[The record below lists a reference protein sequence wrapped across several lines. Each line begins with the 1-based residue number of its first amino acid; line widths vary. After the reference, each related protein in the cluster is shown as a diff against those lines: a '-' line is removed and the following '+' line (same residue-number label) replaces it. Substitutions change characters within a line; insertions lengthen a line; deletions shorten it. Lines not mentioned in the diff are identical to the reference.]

1 MMRLRWFFRLK
12 CGSGK
17 QMKIFASWPR
27 SKKLGR
33 KRIVLLW
40 IAHTCSYPPA
50 VAAGAAA
57 APSAAPPAPRAR
69 RASWRLNAEEPDL
82 AELKSLF
89 EAQPRAPRADD
100 DAAGDDDDDD
110 DGDLGSLFA
119 PPPAREVSAA
129 ERDAF
134 VASLKL
140 EDIVDEGYARARE
153 TIEET
158 ADAQRQEEAA
168 EVQKALD
175 AAVAEVEK
183 SEREALEAL
192 EGRVGALVDKVGA
205 READFEKAVRDAR
218 AAAGELEAFERDAG
232 TYKLAAGGAAVL
244 LLATTFLASQ

>member
-1 MMRLRWFFRLK
+1 MVVLA
-12 CGSGK
+12 CGATAF
-17 QMKIFASWPR
+17 QQ
-27 SKKLGR
+27 
-33 KRIVLLW
+33 
-40 IAHTCSYPPA
+40 
-50 VAAGAAA
+50 
-57 APSAAPPAPRAR
+57 PRAR
-69 RASWRLNAEEPDL
+69 RALTRRAAEEPDL

-100 DAAGDDDDDD
+100 DAGDADDDD

-158 ADAQRQEEAA
+158 ADAQRRDEAA
-168 EVQKALD
+168 EVRKALD

-218 AAAGELEAFERDAG
+218 AAASQMEAFERDAG

>member
-1 MMRLRWFFRLK
+1 MVALA
-12 CGSGK
+12 CGATAF
-17 QMKIFASWPR
+17 QQ
-27 SKKLGR
+27 
-33 KRIVLLW
+33 
-40 IAHTCSYPPA
+40 
-50 VAAGAAA
+50 
-57 APSAAPPAPRAR
+57 PRAR
-69 RASWRLNAEEPDL
+69 RTFMRRAAEEPDL

-100 DAAGDDDDDD
+100 DAGDDDDDD

-140 EDIVDEGYARARE
+140 EDIVDEEYARARE

-158 ADAQRQEEAA
+158 ADAQRRDEAA
-168 EVQKALD
+168 EVRKALD

-232 TYKLAAGGAAVL
+232 TYKLAAGGAAIL
-244 LLATTFLASQ
+244 LLATTFLATQ

>member
-1 MMRLRWFFRLK
+1 MPRRRRTGMVVLA
-12 CGSGK
+12 CGATAF
-17 QMKIFASWPR
+17 QQ
-27 SKKLGR
+27 
-33 KRIVLLW
+33 
-40 IAHTCSYPPA
+40 
-50 VAAGAAA
+50 
-57 APSAAPPAPRAR
+57 PRAR
-69 RASWRLNAEEPDL
+69 RTFMRLNAEEPDL

-100 DAAGDDDDDD
+100 DAGDEDDD

-119 PPPAREVSAA
+119 PPPEREVSAA

-158 ADAQRQEEAA
+158 ADAQRRDEAA
-168 EVQKALD
+168 EVRKALD

-218 AAAGELEAFERDAG
+218 AAAQQMEAFERDAG

>member
-1 MMRLRWFFRLK
+1 MPRRRRTGMVVLA
-12 CGSGK
+12 CGATAF
-17 QMKIFASWPR
+17 QQ
-27 SKKLGR
+27 
-33 KRIVLLW
+33 
-40 IAHTCSYPPA
+40 
-50 VAAGAAA
+50 
-57 APSAAPPAPRAR
+57 PRAR
-69 RASWRLNAEEPDL
+69 RTFMRRAAEEPDL

-100 DAAGDDDDDD
+100 DAGDEDDD

-119 PPPAREVSAA
+119 PPPEREVSAA

-168 EVQKALD
+168 EVRKALD

>member
-1 MMRLRWFFRLK
+1 MVALA
-12 CGSGK
+12 CGATAF
-17 QMKIFASWPR
+17 QQ
-27 SKKLGR
+27 
-33 KRIVLLW
+33 
-40 IAHTCSYPPA
+40 
-50 VAAGAAA
+50 
-57 APSAAPPAPRAR
+57 PRAR
-69 RASWRLNAEEPDL
+69 RTLMRRAAEEPDL

-100 DAAGDDDDDD
+100 DAGDDDDDD

-140 EDIVDEGYARARE
+140 EDIVDEEYARARE

-168 EVQKALD
+168 EVRKALD

-232 TYKLAAGGAAVL
+232 TYKLAAGGAAIL
-244 LLATTFLASQ
+244 LLATTFLATQ

>member
-1 MMRLRWFFRLK
+1 MPRRRRTGMVVLA
-12 CGSGK
+12 CGATAF
-17 QMKIFASWPR
+17 QQ
-27 SKKLGR
+27 
-33 KRIVLLW
+33 
-40 IAHTCSYPPA
+40 
-50 VAAGAAA
+50 
-57 APSAAPPAPRAR
+57 PRAR
-69 RASWRLNAEEPDL
+69 RALTRRAAEEPDL

-100 DAAGDDDDDD
+100 DAGDEDDD

-119 PPPAREVSAA
+119 PPPEREVSAA

-168 EVQKALD
+168 EVRKALD

>member
-1 MMRLRWFFRLK
+1 MVVLA
-12 CGSGK
+12 CGATAF
-17 QMKIFASWPR
+17 QQ
-27 SKKLGR
+27 
-33 KRIVLLW
+33 
-40 IAHTCSYPPA
+40 
-50 VAAGAAA
+50 
-57 APSAAPPAPRAR
+57 PRAR
-69 RASWRLNAEEPDL
+69 RTSIRRAAEEPDL

-100 DAAGDDDDDD
+100 DDDGDDDDD

-140 EDIVDEGYARARE
+140 EDIVDEEYARARE

-168 EVQKALD
+168 EVRKALD

-244 LLATTFLASQ
+244 LLATTFLATQS

>member
-1 MMRLRWFFRLK
+1 MVVLA
-12 CGSGK
+12 CGATAF
-17 QMKIFASWPR
+17 QQ
-27 SKKLGR
+27 
-33 KRIVLLW
+33 
-40 IAHTCSYPPA
+40 
-50 VAAGAAA
+50 
-57 APSAAPPAPRAR
+57 PRAR
-69 RASWRLNAEEPDL
+69 RTLMRLAAEEPDL

-100 DAAGDDDDDD
+100 DDAGDDDDD

-119 PPPAREVSAA
+119 PPPEREVSAA

-140 EDIVDEGYARARE
+140 EDIVDEEYARARE

-168 EVQKALD
+168 EVRKALD

-192 EGRVGALVDKVGA
+192 EGRVGALVEKVGA

-218 AAAGELEAFERDAG
+218 AAAGEMEAFERDAG
-232 TYKLAAGGAAVL
+232 TYKLAAGGAAVI
-244 LLATTFLASQ
+244 LLATTFLATQS

>member
-1 MMRLRWFFRLK
+1 MVVLA
-12 CGSGK
+12 CGATAF
-17 QMKIFASWPR
+17 QQ
-27 SKKLGR
+27 
-33 KRIVLLW
+33 
-40 IAHTCSYPPA
+40 
-50 VAAGAAA
+50 
-57 APSAAPPAPRAR
+57 PRAR
-69 RASWRLNAEEPDL
+69 RALTRRAAEEPDL

-100 DAAGDDDDDD
+100 DAGDEDDD

-119 PPPAREVSAA
+119 PPPEREVSAA

-140 EDIVDEGYARARE
+140 EDIVDEEYARARE

-158 ADAQRQEEAA
+158 AAASREEEAA
-168 EVQKALD
+168 EVRKALD

-218 AAAGELEAFERDAG
+218 AAASQMEAFERDAG

>member
-1 MMRLRWFFRLK
+1 MVVLA
-12 CGSGK
+12 CGATAF
-17 QMKIFASWPR
+17 QQ
-27 SKKLGR
+27 
-33 KRIVLLW
+33 
-40 IAHTCSYPPA
+40 
-50 VAAGAAA
+50 
-57 APSAAPPAPRAR
+57 PRAR
-69 RASWRLNAEEPDL
+69 RALTRRAAEEPDL

-100 DAAGDDDDDD
+100 DAAGDDDDD

-158 ADAQRQEEAA
+158 ADAQRRDEAA
-168 EVQKALD
+168 EVRKALD

>member
-1 MMRLRWFFRLK
+1 MVVLA
-12 CGSGK
+12 CGATAF
-17 QMKIFASWPR
+17 QQ
-27 SKKLGR
+27 
-33 KRIVLLW
+33 
-40 IAHTCSYPPA
+40 
-50 VAAGAAA
+50 
-57 APSAAPPAPRAR
+57 PRAR
-69 RASWRLNAEEPDL
+69 RTLMRLAAEEPDL

-89 EAQPRAPRADD
+89 EAQPQAPRADD
-100 DAAGDDDDDD
+100 DDAGDDDDD

-119 PPPAREVSAA
+119 PPPEREVSAA

-140 EDIVDEGYARARE
+140 EDIVDEEYARARE

-168 EVQKALD
+168 EVRKALD

-192 EGRVGALVDKVGA
+192 EGRVGALVEKVGA

-218 AAAGELEAFERDAG
+218 AAAGEMEAFERDAG
-232 TYKLAAGGAAVL
+232 TYKLAAGGAAVI
-244 LLATTFLASQ
+244 LLATTFLATQS

>member
-1 MMRLRWFFRLK
+1 MVVLA
-12 CGSGK
+12 CGATAF
-17 QMKIFASWPR
+17 QQ
-27 SKKLGR
+27 
-33 KRIVLLW
+33 
-40 IAHTCSYPPA
+40 
-50 VAAGAAA
+50 
-57 APSAAPPAPRAR
+57 PRAR
-69 RASWRLNAEEPDL
+69 RAFMRRAAEEPDL

-100 DAAGDDDDDD
+100 DAGDDDDDD

-140 EDIVDEGYARARE
+140 EDIVDEEYARARE

-158 ADAQRQEEAA
+158 ADAQRRDEAA
-168 EVQKALD
+168 EVRKALD

>member
-1 MMRLRWFFRLK
+1 MVVLA
-12 CGSGK
+12 CGATAF
-17 QMKIFASWPR
+17 QQ
-27 SKKLGR
+27 
-33 KRIVLLW
+33 
-40 IAHTCSYPPA
+40 
-50 VAAGAAA
+50 
-57 APSAAPPAPRAR
+57 PRAR
-69 RASWRLNAEEPDL
+69 RTSIRRAAEEPDL

-100 DAAGDDDDDD
+100 DAGDEDDD

-168 EVQKALD
+168 EVRKALD

-218 AAAGELEAFERDAG
+218 AAASQMEAFERDAG

>member
-1 MMRLRWFFRLK
+1 MPRGRRTGMVVLA
-12 CGSGK
+12 CGATAF
-17 QMKIFASWPR
+17 QQ
-27 SKKLGR
+27 
-33 KRIVLLW
+33 
-40 IAHTCSYPPA
+40 
-50 VAAGAAA
+50 
-57 APSAAPPAPRAR
+57 PRAR
-69 RASWRLNAEEPDL
+69 RAFMRRAAEEPDL

-100 DAAGDDDDDD
+100 DAGDEDDD

-119 PPPAREVSAA
+119 PPPEREVSAA

-140 EDIVDEGYARARE
+140 EDIVDEEYARARE

-168 EVQKALD
+168 EVRKALD

-192 EGRVGALVDKVGA
+192 EGRVGALVEKVGA

-218 AAAGELEAFERDAG
+218 AAAGEMEAFERDAG
-232 TYKLAAGGAAVL
+232 TYKLAAGGAAVI
-244 LLATTFLASQ
+244 LLATTFLATQS

>member
-1 MMRLRWFFRLK
+1 MVVLA
-12 CGSGK
+12 CGATAF
-17 QMKIFASWPR
+17 QQ
-27 SKKLGR
+27 
-33 KRIVLLW
+33 
-40 IAHTCSYPPA
+40 
-50 VAAGAAA
+50 
-57 APSAAPPAPRAR
+57 PRAR
-69 RASWRLNAEEPDL
+69 RTSIRRAAEEPDL

-100 DAAGDDDDDD
+100 DDDGDDDDD

-158 ADAQRQEEAA
+158 ADAQRRDEAA
-168 EVQKALD
+168 EVRKALD

-218 AAAGELEAFERDAG
+218 AAASQMEAFERDAG
-232 TYKLAAGGAAVL
+232 TYKLAAGGAAVI
-244 LLATTFLASQ
+244 LLATTFLATQS

>member
-1 MMRLRWFFRLK
+1 MVVLA
-12 CGSGK
+12 CGATAF
-17 QMKIFASWPR
+17 QQ
-27 SKKLGR
+27 
-33 KRIVLLW
+33 
-40 IAHTCSYPPA
+40 
-50 VAAGAAA
+50 
-57 APSAAPPAPRAR
+57 PRAR
-69 RASWRLNAEEPDL
+69 RTLMRLAAEEPDL

-100 DAAGDDDDDD
+100 DAGDEDDD

-119 PPPAREVSAA
+119 PPPEREVSAA

-168 EVQKALD
+168 EVRKALD

-218 AAAGELEAFERDAG
+218 AAASQMEAFERDAG

-244 LLATTFLASQ
+244 LLATTFLATQ

>member
-1 MMRLRWFFRLK
+1 MVVLA
-12 CGSGK
+12 CGATAF
-17 QMKIFASWPR
+17 QQ
-27 SKKLGR
+27 
-33 KRIVLLW
+33 
-40 IAHTCSYPPA
+40 
-50 VAAGAAA
+50 
-57 APSAAPPAPRAR
+57 PRAR
-69 RASWRLNAEEPDL
+69 RASWRLAAEEPDL

-100 DAAGDDDDDD
+100 AGDDDDDDD

-119 PPPAREVSAA
+119 PPPEREVSAA

-168 EVQKALD
+168 EVRKALD

-192 EGRVGALVDKVGA
+192 EGRVGALVEKVGA
-205 READFEKAVRDAR
+205 READFEKAVRDAG
-218 AAAGELEAFERDAG
+218 AAAGEREAFERDAG
-232 TYKLAAGGAAVL
+232 TYKLAAGGAAVI
-244 LLATTFLASQ
+244 LLATTFLATQS

>member
-1 MMRLRWFFRLK
+1 MVVLA
-12 CGSGK
+12 CGATAF
-17 QMKIFASWPR
+17 QQ
-27 SKKLGR
+27 
-33 KRIVLLW
+33 
-40 IAHTCSYPPA
+40 
-50 VAAGAAA
+50 
-57 APSAAPPAPRAR
+57 PRAR
-69 RASWRLNAEEPDL
+69 RALTRRAAEEPDL

-100 DAAGDDDDDD
+100 DADDDGDDDDD

-119 PPPAREVSAA
+119 PPPEREVSAA

-140 EDIVDEGYARARE
+140 EDIVDEEYARARE

-158 ADAQRQEEAA
+158 AAASREEEAA
-168 EVQKALD
+168 EVRRALD

-218 AAAGELEAFERDAG
+218 AAASQMEAFERDAG

>member
-1 MMRLRWFFRLK
+1 MVVLA
-12 CGSGK
+12 CGATAF
-17 QMKIFASWPR
+17 QQ
-27 SKKLGR
+27 
-33 KRIVLLW
+33 
-40 IAHTCSYPPA
+40 
-50 VAAGAAA
+50 
-57 APSAAPPAPRAR
+57 PRAR
-69 RASWRLNAEEPDL
+69 RAFMRRAAEEPDL

-89 EAQPRAPRADD
+89 EAQPRAPRA
-100 DAAGDDDDDD
+100 DDDDD

-168 EVQKALD
+168 EVRKALD

-192 EGRVGALVDKVGA
+192 EGRVGALVEKVGA

-218 AAAGELEAFERDAG
+218 AAAGEMEAFERDAG

>member
-1 MMRLRWFFRLK
+1 MVVLA
-12 CGSGK
+12 CGATAF
-17 QMKIFASWPR
+17 QQ
-27 SKKLGR
+27 
-33 KRIVLLW
+33 
-40 IAHTCSYPPA
+40 
-50 VAAGAAA
+50 
-57 APSAAPPAPRAR
+57 PRAR
-69 RASWRLNAEEPDL
+69 RTFMRRAAEEPDL

-100 DAAGDDDDDD
+100 DAGDADDDD

-119 PPPAREVSAA
+119 PPPEREVSAA

-168 EVQKALD
+168 EVRKALD

>member
-1 MMRLRWFFRLK
+1 MVVLA
-12 CGSGK
+12 CGATAF
-17 QMKIFASWPR
+17 QQ
-27 SKKLGR
+27 
-33 KRIVLLW
+33 
-40 IAHTCSYPPA
+40 
-50 VAAGAAA
+50 
-57 APSAAPPAPRAR
+57 PRAR
-69 RASWRLNAEEPDL
+69 RAFMRRAAEEPDL

-100 DAAGDDDDDD
+100 DAGDDDDDD

-140 EDIVDEGYARARE
+140 EDIVDEEYARARE

-168 EVQKALD
+168 EVRKALD

-244 LLATTFLASQ
+244 LLATTFLATQS

>member
-1 MMRLRWFFRLK
+1 MVVLA
-12 CGSGK
+12 CGATAF
-17 QMKIFASWPR
+17 QQ
-27 SKKLGR
+27 
-33 KRIVLLW
+33 
-40 IAHTCSYPPA
+40 
-50 VAAGAAA
+50 
-57 APSAAPPAPRAR
+57 PRAR
-69 RASWRLNAEEPDL
+69 RTSIRRAAEEPDL

-100 DAAGDDDDDD
+100 DAGDEDDD

-158 ADAQRQEEAA
+158 ADAQRRDEAA
-168 EVQKALD
+168 EVRKALD

-218 AAAGELEAFERDAG
+218 AAASQMEAFERDAG

>member
-1 MMRLRWFFRLK
+1 MVVLA
-12 CGSGK
+12 CGATAF
-17 QMKIFASWPR
+17 QQ
-27 SKKLGR
+27 
-33 KRIVLLW
+33 
-40 IAHTCSYPPA
+40 
-50 VAAGAAA
+50 
-57 APSAAPPAPRAR
+57 PRAR
-69 RASWRLNAEEPDL
+69 RTSIRRAAEEPDL

-100 DAAGDDDDDD
+100 DAGDDDDDD

-158 ADAQRQEEAA
+158 ADAQRRDEAA
-168 EVQKALD
+168 EVRKALD

>member
-1 MMRLRWFFRLK
+1 MVALA
-12 CGSGK
+12 CGATAF
-17 QMKIFASWPR
+17 QQ
-27 SKKLGR
+27 
-33 KRIVLLW
+33 
-40 IAHTCSYPPA
+40 
-50 VAAGAAA
+50 
-57 APSAAPPAPRAR
+57 PRAR
-69 RASWRLNAEEPDL
+69 RTSMRRAAEEPDL

-100 DAAGDDDDDD
+100 DAGDDDDDD

-140 EDIVDEGYARARE
+140 EDIVDEEYARARE

-158 ADAQRQEEAA
+158 ADAQRRDEAA
-168 EVQKALD
+168 EVRKALD

>member
-1 MMRLRWFFRLK
+1 MVVLA
-12 CGSGK
+12 CGATAF
-17 QMKIFASWPR
+17 QQ
-27 SKKLGR
+27 
-33 KRIVLLW
+33 
-40 IAHTCSYPPA
+40 
-50 VAAGAAA
+50 
-57 APSAAPPAPRAR
+57 PRAR
-69 RASWRLNAEEPDL
+69 RALTRRAAEEPDL

-100 DAAGDDDDDD
+100 DDAGDDDDD

-140 EDIVDEGYARARE
+140 EDIVDEEYARARE

-168 EVQKALD
+168 EVRKALD

-192 EGRVGALVDKVGA
+192 EGRVGALVEKAGA

-218 AAAGELEAFERDAG
+218 AAAGEMEAFERDAG
-232 TYKLAAGGAAVL
+232 TYKLAAGGAAVI
-244 LLATTFLASQ
+244 LLATTFLATQS

>member
-1 MMRLRWFFRLK
+1 MVVLA
-12 CGSGK
+12 CGATAF
-17 QMKIFASWPR
+17 QQ
-27 SKKLGR
+27 
-33 KRIVLLW
+33 
-40 IAHTCSYPPA
+40 
-50 VAAGAAA
+50 
-57 APSAAPPAPRAR
+57 PRAR
-69 RASWRLNAEEPDL
+69 RTFMRRAAEEPDL

-100 DAAGDDDDDD
+100 DDAGDDDDD

-140 EDIVDEGYARARE
+140 EDIVDEEYARARE

-168 EVQKALD
+168 EVRKALD

-192 EGRVGALVDKVGA
+192 EGRVGALVEKVGA

-244 LLATTFLASQ
+244 LLATTFLATQS

>member
-1 MMRLRWFFRLK
+1 MVVLA
-12 CGSGK
+12 CGATAF
-17 QMKIFASWPR
+17 QQ
-27 SKKLGR
+27 
-33 KRIVLLW
+33 
-40 IAHTCSYPPA
+40 
-50 VAAGAAA
+50 
-57 APSAAPPAPRAR
+57 PRAR
-69 RASWRLNAEEPDL
+69 RTLMRLAAEEPDL

-100 DAAGDDDDDD
+100 DDAGDDDDD

-168 EVQKALD
+168 EVRKALD

-218 AAAGELEAFERDAG
+218 AAASQMEAFERDAG